1 MLSFELFFY
10 LALFLVL
17 SNIVFTILIVSEL
30 QKRKVKINFFLL
42 RLYIP
47 KYVHQYKKIT
57 LKETGKVAV
66 LFYCWLVSINLT
78 LVLAVI
84 GILLKINT

>member
-1 MLSFELFFY
+1 MNIFYLFMY
-10 LALFLVL
+10 LALFFVL

-57 LKETGKVAV
+57 LEETGKVGV
-66 LFYCWLVSINLT
+66 LFYCRVVSINLT
-78 LVLAVI
+78 WILAVI
-84 GILLKINT
+84 GIILKI

>member
-1 MLSFELFFY
+1 MQLFEFVFY
-10 LALFLVL
+10 LALVFVL
-17 SNIVFTILIVSEL
+17 SNIVFTILIISEL

-57 LKETGKVAV
+57 LEETGKVGA
-66 LFYCWLVSINLT
+66 LFYYWIVSINLT
-78 LVLAVI
+78 LFLAII
-84 GILLKINT
+84 GIVLKISF